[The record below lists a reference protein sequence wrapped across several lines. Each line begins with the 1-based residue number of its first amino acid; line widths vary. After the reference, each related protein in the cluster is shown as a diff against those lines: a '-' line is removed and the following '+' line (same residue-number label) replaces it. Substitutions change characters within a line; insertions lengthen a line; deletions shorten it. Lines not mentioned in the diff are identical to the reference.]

1 MHVSLFLKI
10 LTLGIETKI
19 CYFVLK
25 EFFKILVPID
35 SATSKTVVYQFS
47 WKTYSW
53 FSSKKLYWGAGVRT
67 SDVLAHA
74 HCGICELTCTT
85 MCMSANVA
93 GSNPSP
99 SIKFFY
105 SKSKNKFFTKIGTLS
120 FLGSLNQMAQEF
132 FRNSFRN
139 K

>member
-10 LTLGIETKI
+10 LTLGMKRKFAILSWRN
-19 CYFVLK
+19 FL
-25 EFFKILVPID
+25 KILAPID
-35 SATSKTVVYQFS
+35 SVTPKTVVYQFS

-67 SDVLAHA
+67 SDVQAHA
-74 HCGICELTCTT
+74 YCGVCELTRI
-85 MCMSANVA
+85 SLNVA

-105 SKSKNKFFTKIGTLS
+105 SKTKNMFFTKIGTLP
-120 FLGSLNQMAQEF
+120 FLRSLNRLAQNF
-132 FRNSFRN
+132 FLNSFRI